1 MIWLARLLAQ
11 LLGVLLLLALTVAGA
26 AAAVFCI
33 QGGHGTLSL
42 AGLVSDLHLAQ
53 LRDTIGSFFARLQ
66 APGPV
71 AVISALSG
79 VGAILLGLVLLT
91 GSLVSPRE
99 RLIVLLDGDDGQIA
113 ARRRALAQA
122 AGELAEQPRSVQ
134 HARVRARPWR
144 RKTGGRIRVRV
155 RVDARPDGASDGLA
169 TRAVTGALA
178 PLTESLLIRARVR
191 AKSTQSTGRVH

>member
-11 LLGVLLLLALTVAGA
+11 LLGVLLLVAMAVAGA

-42 AGLVSDLHLAQ
+42 PGLASDLHLAQ
-53 LRDTIGSFFARLQ
+53 LRDTIGSFLARLQ
-66 APGPV
+66 ADGPV
-71 AVISALSG
+71 AVISGVSG
-79 VGAILLGLVLLT
+79 AGAILLGLVLLT

-99 RLIVLLDGDDGQIA
+99 RLIVLSDGDRGQIA

-122 AGELAEQPRSVQ
+122 AADLAEQPRSVQ

-144 RKTGGRIRVRV
+144 RKTGGRLRIRVRV
-155 RVDARPDGASDGLA
+155 DGSEGFPDGQAM
-169 TRAVTGALA
+169 RAV
-178 PLTESLLIRARVR
+178 PVR
-191 AKSTQSTGRVH
+191 LRH